1 MMQKGHEAA
10 AKGGRTMAEVRKPY
24 CEAPAGT

>member
-10 AKGGRTMAEVRKPY
+10 AKGGWMMAEVRKPY
-24 CEAPAGT
+24 CEAPAGN